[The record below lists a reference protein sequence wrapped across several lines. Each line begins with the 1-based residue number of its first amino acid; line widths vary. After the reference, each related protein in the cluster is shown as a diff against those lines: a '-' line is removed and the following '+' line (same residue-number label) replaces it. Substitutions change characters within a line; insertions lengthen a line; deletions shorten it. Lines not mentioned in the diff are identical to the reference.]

1 MWAFACCNDYIG
13 ANLRD
18 QASITE
24 ASVTVV
30 ILVAGVPEARNAWQ
44 EAC

>member
-1 MWAFACCNDYIG
+1 MSAFACGNDHIG

-18 QASITE
+18 QAPITE

-30 ILVAGVPEARNAWQ
+30 ILVDGVPEGRNAWQ
-44 EAC
+44 EVC